1 MSTPSDP
8 NGPLQPPP
16 HDPAWGQ
23 PAPQYPQPQ
32 PVEPTQPLQSPY
44 EQTQYLQG
52 QPAAQ
57 EQAAPR
63 WGQAFAHGQQ
73 PQDQNPYAQNPYGQ
87 NPYVQGPS
95 DQNPY
100 AQGPAA
106 PNPYPQNPYA
116 QQPFQGYPGYVP
128 PQPPKPNVGKRT
140 ISIITAV
147 VVIIVGI
154 AVRVGLK
161 DVFDHTSST
170 SPNVNISLP
179 AIPTDLAGGGSS
191 PSTGS
196 GDAAGADYAVGE
208 CMDLQG
214 TTMAT
219 DTKVDCAD
227 SSANY
232 KVLQV
237 ISDVSGTI
245 STDAKQCFSVP
256 GNDDELDK
264 SGIGGTVYLYCL
276 GSTTN
281 KHSPRR
287 AQQGDCLDAPS
298 STTDFYLVACSDP
311 SANYVVLARFDDTND
326 TSKCDSVDGT
336 TESFTLS
343 NDPQVLLCG
352 KTK

>member
-23 PAPQYPQPQ
+23 PAPQ
-32 PVEPTQPLQSPY
+32 PVDPTQPLQSPY

-52 QPAAQ
+52 QPGVPG
-57 EQAAPR
+57 QAAPQ
-63 WGQAFAHGQQ
+63 WGQTFAYGQQ

-87 NPYVQGPS
+87 NPYAQG
-95 DQNPY
+95 Y
-100 AQGPAA
+100 AQGPGT
-106 PNPYPQNPYA
+106 QNPYTQNPYG
-116 QQPFQGYPGYVP
+116 QQPYQGYPGYAP
-128 PQPPKPNVGKRT
+128 PRPPKRTVGKRT
-140 ISIITAV
+140 ISIISFAV
-147 VVIIVGI
+147 IIIVGI
-154 AVRVGLK
+154 AVRVGVK
-161 DVFDHTSST
+161 DLFDHSAST

-179 AIPTDLAGGGSS
+179 AIPTELAGGGSS
-191 PSTGS
+191 PSTG
-196 GDAAGADYAVGE
+196 GGGVAGADYAVGD

-214 TTMAT
+214 TTLAT
-219 DTKVDCAD
+219 DTKVDCSD

-237 ISDVSGTI
+237 IPDVSGTI
-245 STDAKQCFSVP
+245 STDAKQCFSFP

-264 SGIGGTVYLYCL
+264 PGTAGTVYLYCL

-311 SANYVVLARFDDTND
+311 SANYVVLARFDGTND
-326 TSKCDSVDGT
+326 ASKCDSVDGT

-343 NDPQVLLCG
+343 NEPQVLLCG